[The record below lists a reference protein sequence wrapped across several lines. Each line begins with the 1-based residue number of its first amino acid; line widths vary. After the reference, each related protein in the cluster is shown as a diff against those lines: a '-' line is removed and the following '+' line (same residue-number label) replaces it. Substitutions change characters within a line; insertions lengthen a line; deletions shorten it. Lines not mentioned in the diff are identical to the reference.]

1 MTFRF
6 TFEAT
11 SAGTEL
17 CLVGSSGPIPF
28 DLWALPAPTDLLP
41 GVDLVQSLVAADS
54 G

>member
-17 CLVGSSGPIPF
+17 CLVGPSGPIPF